1 MVRLK
6 DFRRVLLVK
15 YGSVSDSYT
24 TSLRLRLL
32 FAFHDQLDIMFAIF
46 QIEDMIDIIAF
57 MLLPAIVIVA
67 IYRTVENTINVNI
80 SLSSITDPLAAYR
93 YAGSVEI
100 ETEFIACMVAENNI
114 AIGLPVAFGH
124 ACAVLANYETPVENS
139 IGKGHFQ
146 LQRGRFLGLEFY
158 MVIFHLAATTDDI
171 GLDIGHCPVN
181 GFSQCEICK
190 DEESILHVVQHR
202 PIFSRQTVV
211 ALHYAQYAQCRRRIA
226 I

>member
-139 IGKGHFQ
+139 IGKDTSSCRGVGFWALNSIWSSSTLPPQ
-146 LQRGRFLGLEFY
+146 L
-158 MVIFHLAATTDDI
+158 MTLASI
-171 GLDIGHCPVN
+171 LDIVLSMAFRN
-181 GFSQCEICK
+181 
-190 DEESILHVVQHR
+190 V
-202 PIFSRQTVV
+202 
-211 ALHYAQYAQCRRRIA
+211 
-226 I
+226 